1 MDGQN
6 ISLTDLIALLQQI
19 NISAINDCYLHRNCD
34 TGQIELNIELHNIN
48 KEDEATLKNKIV
60 EYDSCAFWE

>member
-19 NISAINDCYLHRNCD
+19 NISAINDCYLHRNYD